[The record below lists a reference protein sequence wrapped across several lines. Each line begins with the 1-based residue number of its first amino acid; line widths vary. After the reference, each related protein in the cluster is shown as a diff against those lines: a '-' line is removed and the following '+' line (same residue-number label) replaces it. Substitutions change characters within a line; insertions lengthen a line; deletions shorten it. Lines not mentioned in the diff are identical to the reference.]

1 MEEPLRGPEAEPR
14 EQAFARLVLPEVE
27 VLLRV
32 ALTLTGRTTTA
43 EDLVRDTLLR
53 AHQIMDRS
61 ENEHPRAWLLSL
73 MRAEVDR
80 RRGLG
85 SVRADSPDAFAGR
98 PAQSHHV
105 GKAEAEAAE
114 DPAVGEVFH
123 AVLDTA
129 FAALPTTYRQVVHLV
144 DIDGLSYT
152 EAAHLLGVPEGTV
165 MIRLRRA
172 RRRMKGRLT
181 AAGLVPRRG
190 GR

>member
-32 ALTLTGRTTTA
+32 ALTLTGQTSTA

-61 ENEHPRAWLLSL
+61 ENERPRAWLLSL

-85 SVRADSPDAFAGR
+85 SVRADSTDAFAGR

-105 GKAEAEAAE
+105 GKAEAAE
-114 DPAVGEVFH
+114 DPAVGEAFH
-123 AVLDTA
+123 VVLDA
-129 FAALPTTYRQVVHLV
+129 SFAALPATYRQVVHLV